1 MDEGGTRG
9 SQRGE
14 LHELIGK
21 CTSCLLCTPAIQQ
34 RDRGDQ
40 RVNQGQSE
48 RQWDCKQRV
57 TQRRHRIGLGRI
69 NWNALFRMVYS
80 VLVEWNASSLTRAM
94 AGGAGLHG
102 RLACNGWW
110 RGVGAC
116 NGWRRR
122 VAWQPPS
129 RECRLSVALGGHSEG
144 QCTCESQPKARGR
157 WPGRVLDGRGN
168 AHATTA
174 YCGWSCRTADGLVG
188 RLCLPPTCRSR
199 FGHSMGMVMVV
210 RILAL

>member
-14 LHELIGK
+14 LHALIGK
-21 CTSCLLCTPAIQQ
+21 CASCLLCTPAIQQ
-34 RDRGDQ
+34 RDRGYQ

-57 TQRRHRIGLGRI
+57 TQRRHRMGLGRI

-94 AGGAGLHG
+94 AGGAGCMAGLRAMAG
-102 RLACNGWW
+102 
-110 RGVGAC
+110 GAGLRC
-116 NGWRRR
+116 SHRAESAGY
-122 VAWQPPS
+122 QK
-129 RECRLSVALGGHSEG
+129 HSEG

>member
-48 RQWDCKQRV
+48 RQWDCGRGSC
-57 TQRRHRIGLGRI
+57 RGHRMGLGRI

-94 AGGAGLHG
+94 AGGAGHCSHRAESAG
-102 RLACNGWW
+102 Y
-110 RGVGAC
+110 
-116 NGWRRR
+116 
-122 VAWQPPS
+122 QK
-129 RECRLSVALGGHSEG
+129 HSEG
-144 QCTCESQPKARGR
+144 TRKVNAPARASLKLGA
-157 WPGRVLDGRGN
+157 DGPAACSTGE
-168 AHATTA
+168 AT
-174 YCGWSCRTADGLVG
+174 RMPPRPTADGLVVL
-188 RLCLPPTCRSR
+188 R
-199 FGHSMGMVMVV
+199 MVLSGDFVFHL
-210 RILAL
+210 LAAAVSGIAWAW

>member
-1 MDEGGTRG
+1 MHV
-9 SQRGE
+9 
-14 LHELIGK
+14 L
-21 CTSCLLCTPAIQQ
+21 PAVHA
-34 RDRGDQ
+34 RDPAAGQGYQ

-129 RECRLSVALGGHSEG
+129 RECRLSEALGGHSEG
-144 QCTCESQPKARGR
+144 QCTCESKPKARGR
-157 WPGRVLDGRGN
+157 CIGGSASRRRCARRAPSGGSASTRSSWPRPAALSAGSQSRI
-168 AHATTA
+168 
-174 YCGWSCRTADGLVG
+174 
-188 RLCLPPTCRSR
+188 RSR
-199 FGHSMGMVMVV
+199 GRS
-210 RILAL
+210 